1 MNDEPL
7 KPLEYADP
15 HVESARPLS
24 GRKETIELFR
34 EPPAVARWSL
44 SDIVIW
50 VVSFLVV
57 LAVFLWLVSRWL
69 GGIK

>member
-7 KPLEYADP
+7 KPLDYADP
-15 HVESARPLS
+15 HVESARALS
-24 GRKETIELFR
+24 ARKETIELFR

-44 SDIVIW
+44 SDIVTW

-57 LAVFLWLVSRWL
+57 LVIFLWLVARWL
-69 GGIK
+69 SGIT